1 MPMKWRPSFLA
12 TAPVVP
18 VPKNGSSTTSPGL
31 LVPTRMRCSSASGFW
46 VGCALSPAA
55 SFSRSWPVQSGITQS
70 DRICT
75 PSFSAFS
82 AS

>member
-31 LVPTRMRCSSASGFW
+31 DEDEQDAGEQRLGLLGRMDLAAVLVLQALVARCRAG
-46 VGCALSPAA
+46 
-55 SFSRSWPVQSGITQS
+55 
-70 DRICT
+70 
-75 PSFSAFS
+75 
-82 AS
+82 